1 MSIIGCTSSGF
12 KGEIAW
18 TVKFDLAISASYPSF
33 LIQPH
38 LPALL
43 PITHHIKGN
52 PHVSSSDWAAMYT
65 IPARHSFRKL
75 HKTLKILKLRPDC
88 LSDGELR
95 KLK

>member
-12 KGEIAW
+12 KGKIVW
-18 TVKFDLAISASYPSF
+18 NVKFDLAISASYPSF

-52 PHVSSSDWAAMYT
+52 PCLIKWLGSYVYNSFQALFQEIVLDLENSQ
-65 IPARHSFRKL
+65 IEAR
-75 HKTLKILKLRPDC
+75 
-88 LSDGELR
+88 LSER
-95 KLK
+95 WRIT